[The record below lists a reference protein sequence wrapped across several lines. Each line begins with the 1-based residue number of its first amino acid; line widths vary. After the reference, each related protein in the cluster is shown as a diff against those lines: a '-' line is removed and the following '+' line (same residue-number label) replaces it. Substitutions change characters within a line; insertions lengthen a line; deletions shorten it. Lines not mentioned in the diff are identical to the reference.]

1 MPLITSSAFR
11 RLAAKLPFKP
21 FRNLPPV
28 VPVVRLAGVIAG
40 FGSPLGNTVLN
51 LAGLAPQLDQAFNAA
66 GAAAVALAIN
76 SPGGSPVQSA
86 LLHTRIRE
94 LATEKK
100 LPVIAFAEDVAASG
114 GYWLALAGDEIFADQ
129 TSIVGSIGV
138 ISAGFGF
145 SDLISRIGIERRLH
159 TEGTRKSLLDPFR
172 PEKPEDIERLRR
184 LQQDMHRRFVE
195 LVRERRDGKLKE
207 PETNGVF
214 EGDIFTGLRALEL
227 GLIDGIG
234 HLRTVIR
241 GRFGDKV
248 RLHPIGAPRSWLR
261 RRLGLTE
268 PTGGDWA
275 EGLLSAAEKRALW
288 SHYGL

>member
-1 MPLITSSAFR
+1 MPLITSTFR
-11 RLAAKLPFKP
+11 RVAAKLPFKP

-28 VPVVRLAGVIAG
+28 VPVVRLTGVIAG
-40 FGSPLGNTVLN
+40 AGSPLGNGVLN
-51 LAGLAPQLDQAFNAA
+51 LAGLAPQLEQAFKTA
-66 GAAAVALAIN
+66 GAAAVALTIN

-129 TSIVGSIGV
+129 TSIIGSIGV

-145 SDLISRIGIERRLH
+145 SDLIARIGIERRLH

-184 LQQDMHRRFVE
+184 LLLEMHRRFIE
-195 LVRERRDGKLKE
+195 LVRERRGDKLQE

-214 EGDIFTGLRALEL
+214 EGDIFTGVRALEL

-234 HLRTVIR
+234 HLRTVMR
-241 GRFGDKV
+241 SRFGDKV
-248 RLHPIGAPRSWLR
+248 QLRPISAPRSWLR
-261 RRLGLTE
+261 RRLGLAE
-268 PTGGDWA
+268 AMGGDWA
-275 EGLLSAAEKRALW
+275 EELLSAAEKRALW
-288 SHYGL
+288 SRYGL

>member
-1 MPLITSSAFR
+1 MSLLASPTFR
-11 RLAAKLPFKP
+11 RLAGKLPFKP

-40 FGSPLGNTVLN
+40 VSTPLGTRVIN
-51 LAGLAPQLDQAFNAA
+51 LATLAPQLEHAFSAA

-94 LATEKK
+94 LAAEKK
-100 LPVIAFAEDVAASG
+100 LPVFAFAEDVAASG

-145 SDLISRIGIERRLH
+145 SDLLARIGVERRLH

-184 LQQDMHRRFVE
+184 LQQEIHQRFIE
-195 LVRERRDGKLKE
+195 LVRERRGAKLKD
-207 PETNGVF
+207 PEANGVF
-214 EGDIFTGLRALEL
+214 EGEIFTGQGALEI

-234 HLRTVIR
+234 HLRTVMR
-241 GRFGDKV
+241 ARFGDKV
-248 RLHPIGAPRSWLR
+248 QLRGFGAPRSWLR
-261 RRLGLTE
+261 RRLGLAE
-268 PTGGDWA
+268 ARGGDWA
-275 EGLLSAAEKRALW
+275 EGLLAAAEKRAVW
-288 SHYGL
+288 ERYGL